1 MSTLHFGRHA
11 FSLAR
16 ATDKAAG
23 KTFANGLRPS
33 GGLKFDKWL
42 TAEQR
47 DVAEKK
53 LADKIGSDNAGRPL
67 ILEGGTD
74 WVQFTLNPEDA
85 QMLESR
91 GFSVEEICRFFG
103 CRRS

>member
-1 MSTLHFGRHA
+1 
-11 FSLAR
+11 
-16 ATDKAAG
+16 DQ
-23 KTFANGLRPS
+23 
-33 GGLKFDKWL
+33 
-42 TAEQR
+42 QR
-47 DVAEKK
+47 DIAEKK
-53 LADKIGSDNAGRPL
+53 LADKIGSDNAGKPL

-103 CRRS
+103 VPPVMIGHTS